1 MSAPIFDEQ
10 VRDLVTAIVTRQ
22 FAANSFLTDRMNL
35 ARGLGYQFNGE
46 RDLYDTAGYPRVL
59 QWDDFAGRYA
69 RGDIAERLVDAPA
82 DESWSK
88 PPHPYDGP
96 DEKTGATDTPFCKAW
111 QALAADGLSGKG
123 LLSYLH
129 RLDRVLGLGEYAVLY
144 LGLADGKRPD
154 EALAGKVRPDG
165 LRYVSIF
172 GQGDA
177 QIGMYE
183 TDRRSARYG
192 HPLSYNL
199 KVIGPEGTEQ
209 ETITAHWS
217 RCVHVVEEPLT
228 SDLVGKPRL
237 RSVFNRLLD
246 LEKIFAAAG
255 EAAWNLTDPGRVI
268 STKDGY
274 ELPTDPTA
282 RTELETQVEE
292 FANRLRRWILMEG
305 IDVNELTGRVTDPT
319 GLININLD
327 IIAGTRRI
335 PKRILLGSERGELA
349 SSQDDVNWLRY
360 IMGRQRNQVVPQI
373 LRPVATRLIELG
385 LLPSPSSGQFGFAW
399 EPLIDENRAE
409 LAAIAETIA
418 RTLQTLGYDVDP
430 VTFGETLLPFLDAK
444 ALMVKAEPV
453 PVVANPFDPANPA
466 GQDVAQGDQPA
477 ANAAGPF
484 RAQRAPAQDA
494 AFWDLKGLY
503 P

>member
-1 MSAPIFDEQ
+1 MTAPSDEQ
-10 VRDLVTAIVTRQ
+10 LRDLVTAIVTRQ
-22 FAANSFLTDRMNL
+22 FATNSRFLTDRMNL
-35 ARGLGYQFNGE
+35 ARGLGYQFNGD
-46 RDLYDTAGYPRVL
+46 RDVYDTAGYPRQL
-59 QWDDFAGRYA
+59 RWDDFVARYA

-88 PPHPYDGP
+88 PPQPYDGP
-96 DEKTGATDTPFCKAW
+96 DEKTGTMDSPFCLAW
-111 QALAADGLSGKG
+111 QALATAGLSGKG
-123 LLSYLH
+123 LLGYLH

-144 LGLADGKRPD
+144 LGLADGRRAD
-154 EALAGKVRPDG
+154 EPLAGKVGPDA
-165 LRYVSIF
+165 LKYVSIF

-177 QIGMYE
+177 QIGMYD
-183 TDRRSARYG
+183 TDRNTPHYG

-199 KVIGPEGTEQ
+199 RVAGPEGTEQ
-209 ETITAHWS
+209 ETISAHWS
-217 RCVHVVEEPLT
+217 RCIHVVEEPVT

-360 IMGRQRNQVVPQI
+360 IMGRQRNQVLPQI

-385 LLPSPSSGQFGFAW
+385 ILPAPSSGQFGFTW

-409 LAAIAETIA
+409 LAGIAQTIA
-418 RTLQTLGYDVDP
+418 DTLQKMGYAIEP
-430 VTFGETLLPFLDAK
+430 VAFAEALLPFLDAK
-444 ALMVKAEPV
+444 ALTLKAEPV
-453 PVVANPFDPANPA
+453 PVVANPLDPA
-466 GQDVAQGDQPA
+466 GQDTMQGDQPA
-477 ANAAGPF
+477 TNVAGPF
-484 RAQRAPAQDA
+484 
-494 AFWDLKGLY
+494 WELKGLY